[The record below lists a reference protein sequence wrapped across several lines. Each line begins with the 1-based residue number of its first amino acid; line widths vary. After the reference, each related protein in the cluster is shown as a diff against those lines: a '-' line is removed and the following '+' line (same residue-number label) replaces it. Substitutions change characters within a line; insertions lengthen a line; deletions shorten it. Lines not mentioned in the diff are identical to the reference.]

1 VLSSCDDS
9 LGAQD
14 ACPIAVLSSYKNVPT
29 LFDKI
34 ASAKIPE
41 TFTHSFL
48 QNTIGLKN
56 TTDRPL
62 IPFLRSLGFIDTSGK
77 PTPKYSLLKGG
88 QRKAALAEGIRTA
101 YRPLFD
107 ADEDAYQYSGE
118 KLRSLISQ
126 VAGTDDDMTARIANT
141 FAAVAK
147 LGDFSTGVKEEP
159 KKEKDQDEE
168 GGDGGGEGGGKKLKG
183 LRTEFHYNIQV
194 VLPSNATEDVYLN
207 IFNAIR
213 KTFQ

>member
-1 VLSSCDDS
+1 MPVQL
-9 LGAQD
+9 
-14 ACPIAVLSSYKNVPT
+14 PYLSSYKNVPT
-29 LFDKI
+29 LFEKI

-41 TFTHSFL
+41 TFTHAFL

-77 PTPKYSLLKGG
+77 PTLEYSKLKGSEQ
-88 QRKAALAEGIRTA
+88 QRRTTIGEGIRKA
-101 YRPLFD
+101 YGPLFD
-107 ADEDAYQYSGE
+107 SDEEANTRTGQE
-118 KLRSLISQ
+118 LRGLVAQ
-126 VAGTDDDMTARIANT
+126 VAGTDEDMTSRIAQT
-141 FAAVAK
+141 FAAVAR
-147 LGDFSTGVKEEP
+147 LGDFKKGPKEDP
-159 KKEKDQDEE
+159 KNDKEKDKENTDNDGEDL
-168 GGDGGGEGGGKKLKG
+168 GGVGRKIKG

-194 VLPSNATEDVYLN
+194 VLPSNATEDIYLN

>member
-1 VLSSCDDS
+1 MPVQL
-9 LGAQD
+9 
-14 ACPIAVLSSYKNVPT
+14 PYLSSYKNVPT

-41 TFTHSFL
+41 TFHHKFM
-48 QNTIGLKN
+48 QDTIGLKSKG
-56 TTDRPL
+56 DRPL

-77 PTPKYSLLKGG
+77 PTPEYSLLKGS
-88 QRKAALAEGIRTA
+88 QRRIALADGIRKA

-107 ADEDAYQYSGE
+107 ADEKAWEHTGE
-118 KLRSLISQ
+118 KLRGLISQ
-126 VAGTDDDMTARIANT
+126 VAGTDEDMTARISNT

-147 LGDFSTGVKEEP
+147 LGDFSGSL
-159 KKEKDQDEE
+159 KKEDQKKDKDTQEE
-168 GGDGGGEGGGKKLKG
+168 GADEHPGGRKLKG

-194 VLPSNATEDVYLN
+194 VLPSNATEDIYLN

>member
-1 VLSSCDDS
+1 MPVQL
-9 LGAQD
+9 
-14 ACPIAVLSSYKNVPT
+14 PYLSSYKNVAT
-29 LFDKI
+29 LFEKI
-34 ASAKIPE
+34 AAAKIPE
-41 TFTHSFL
+41 TFTHAFL

-62 IPFLRSLGFIDTSGK
+62 IPFLRSLGFIETSGK
-77 PTPKYSLLKGG
+77 PTLEYSKLKGSES
-88 QRKAALAEGIRTA
+88 QRRATIGEGIRKA
-101 YRPLFD
+101 YGPLFD
-107 ADEDAYQYSGE
+107 SDEEANTRTGQE
-118 KLRSLISQ
+118 LRGLVSQ
-126 VAGTDDDMTARIANT
+126 VAGTDEDMTSRIANT

-147 LGDFSTGVKEEP
+147 LGDFKKNSKEDT
-159 KKEKDQDEE
+159 KKDKDKENADND
-168 GGDGGGEGGGKKLKG
+168 GDDHSSSGRKIKG